1 MSTLA
6 KGDNNADMDGG
17 RHLAAGSIT
26 REDMQASSTDE
37 EVNSIT
43 PIGLAARHDFC
54 SGYPRTFM
62 TGTSAGCWTVA
73 SYA

>member
-1 MSTLA
+1 VSTLA
-6 KGDNNADMDGG
+6 KGDSNPDMDVAGTSPLG
-17 RHLAAGSIT
+17 PLPAKTSQPHLL
-26 REDMQASSTDE
+26 R

-62 TGTSAGCWTVA
+62 IGTSAGCLTVA
-73 SYA
+73 SCA